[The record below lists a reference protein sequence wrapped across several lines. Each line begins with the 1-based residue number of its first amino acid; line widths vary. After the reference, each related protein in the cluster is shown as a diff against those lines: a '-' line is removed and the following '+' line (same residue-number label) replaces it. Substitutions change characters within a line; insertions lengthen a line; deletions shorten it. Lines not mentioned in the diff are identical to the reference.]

1 MPSPPLAAPNTLK
14 ILIVGVGSIG
24 ERHLRCF
31 KNTGRCEVAFCE
43 TNPSLRAEVAD
54 RYGCPG
60 FEDLEEALHTG
71 IFSAAVICTPAPF
84 HVPIAIKCV
93 DAGLH
98 VLIEKPLSTCSE
110 GVDEL
115 IAMAQK
121 ANIEVRVA
129 YIYRFLSAIRRAK
142 ELLSLG
148 QCGLI
153 RQVVVTSGQHFP
165 SFRPAYRT
173 IYYAK
178 RESGGGAIQDALTH
192 QIHAIE
198 WLVSPAASVTCQAAH
213 QVLEGVEVED
223 TVNLSLRLRDGTLA
237 SFALN
242 QFQVINETVIT
253 FHGTNGSL
261 RIELP
266 SNRVGLVLRGEDT
279 WNWEQL
285 PPTERDIPFT
295 DQALDF
301 LGLLTGQVSHASSL
315 SEAKQTLM
323 ANLAAL
329 QSDTANQGVDI

>member
-1 MPSPPLAAPNTLK
+1 MPSPPLAAPNTPK

-60 FEDLEEALHTG
+60 FEDLEEALH
-71 IFSAAVICTPAPF
+71 
-84 HVPIAIKCV
+84 
-93 DAGLH
+93 
-98 VLIEKPLSTCSE
+98 
-110 GVDEL
+110 
-115 IAMAQK
+115 
-121 ANIEVRVA
+121 
-129 YIYRFLSAIRRAK
+129 
-142 ELLSLG
+142 
-148 QCGLI
+148 
-153 RQVVVTSGQHFP
+153 
-165 SFRPAYRT
+165 
-173 IYYAK
+173 
-178 RESGGGAIQDALTH
+178 
-192 QIHAIE
+192 
-198 WLVSPAASVTCQAAH
+198 

-242 QFQVINETVIT
+242 QCQVINEPVIT

-315 SEAKQTLM
+315 TEAKQTLM

-329 QSDTANQGVDI
+329 QSDTANQGVEI